1 MAAAPGFY
9 LLILLFCF
17 SISPSLQHVSES
29 EPLVRFKSSVNITK
43 GDLNSW
49 RLGTDPCSG
58 KWFGIYCQKGL
69 TVSGIHVTQLGLSGT
84 ITVDDLKDL
93 PNLKTI
99 RLDNNLLSGPLP
111 HFFKLRGLKS
121 LMLSN
126 NSFSG
131 EIRDDF
137 FKDMSKLKRLFLD
150 NNKFQG
156 NIPSSITQ
164 LPQLEELHLQVNN
177 FTGDIP
183 PEIGNIKNL
192 KVLDLSSNQLEGTV
206 PESIADRK
214 NLVANLTENEYLCGA
229 LVDVECENVNLTEG
243 EGQTP
248 KAPSS
253 VPQTSNTAAVHAIL
267 VSISLLLMFFIIV
280 GIIKKRNKKKNPD
293 FRMLDNQRDND
304 AVEVRIPE
312 SSSTTAKRSTD
323 SSRKRG
329 GHADGGS
336 TKKGLSN
343 NIGKGG
349 NGGGALGGGMG
360 DIIMVN
366 TEKGSFGLPDLMKA
380 AAEVLGNGSL
390 GSAYKAVMT
399 TGLSVVVKRIRDMN
413 QLAREPFDVEMRRFG
428 KLRHPNI
435 LTPLAYHYRRE
446 EKLVVSEYM
455 PKSSLLYVL
464 HGDRGIYHSELTWAT
479 RLKIIQGVAHGM
491 KFLHEEFAS
500 YDLPHGNLKSSN
512 VLLSETYEPLIS
524 DYAFLP
530 LLQPSNASQA
540 LFAFKAPEFAQTQQV
555 SHKSDVYCL
564 GIIILEILTGK
575 FPSQYLNHGKGGT
588 DIVQWVQSSVAE
600 QKEEELIDPEI
611 VNNTESMRQM
621 VELLRVG
628 AACIASNPDERLD
641 MRETVRRIE
650 QVKT

>member
-1 MAAAPGFY
+1 MAAAPGFF

-69 TVSGIHVTQLGLSGT
+69 TVSGIHVTRLGLSGT

-150 NNKFQG
+150 HNKFQG

-164 LPQLEELHLQVNN
+164 LPQLEELHLQSNN
-177 FTGDIP
+177 FTGEIP

-192 KVLDLSSNQLEGTV
+192 KVLDLSTNQLEGTV

-229 LVDVECENVNLTEG
+229 MIDVECEDINLTEG
-243 EGQTP
+243 EGHNR
-248 KAPSS
+248 KAPTS
-253 VPQTSNTAAVHAIL
+253 VPQTSNTATVHAIL

-280 GIIKKRNKKKNPD
+280 GIIRKRNKKKNPD
-293 FRMLDNQRDND
+293 FRMLDNQRNND
-304 AVEVRIPE
+304 AVEVRISE

-336 TKKGLSN
+336 SKKGLS

-491 KFLHEEFAS
+491 KFLHGEFAS

-540 LFAFKAPEFAQTQQV
+540 LFAFKTPEFAQTQQV

-575 FPSQYLNHGKGGT
+575 FPSQYLNNGKGGT

-650 QVKT
+650 QVKV

>member
-1 MAAAPGFY
+1 MAAAPGFF

-69 TVSGIHVTQLGLSGT
+69 TVSGIHVTRLGLSGT

-150 NNKFQG
+150 HNKFQG

-164 LPQLEELHLQVNN
+164 LPQLEELHLQSNN
-177 FTGDIP
+177 FTGEIP

-192 KVLDLSSNQLEGTV
+192 KVLDLSTNQLEGTV

-229 LVDVECENVNLTEG
+229 MIDVECEDINLTEG
-243 EGQTP
+243 EGHNP
-248 KAPSS
+248 KAPTS
-253 VPQTSNTAAVHAIL
+253 VPQTSNTATVHAIL

-280 GIIKKRNKKKNPD
+280 GIIRKRNKKKNPD
-293 FRMLDNQRDND
+293 FRMLDNQRNND
-304 AVEVRIPE
+304 AVEVRISE

-336 TKKGLSN
+336 SKKGLS

-464 HGDRGIYHSELTWAT
+464 HGNPKCFFFSFSKT
-479 RLKIIQGVAHGM
+479 
-491 KFLHEEFAS
+491 
-500 YDLPHGNLKSSN
+500 
-512 VLLSETYEPLIS
+512 
-524 DYAFLP
+524 
-530 LLQPSNASQA
+530 SQ
-540 LFAFKAPEFAQTQQV
+540 K
-555 SHKSDVYCL
+555 
-564 GIIILEILTGK
+564 
-575 FPSQYLNHGKGGT
+575 
-588 DIVQWVQSSVAE
+588 
-600 QKEEELIDPEI
+600 
-611 VNNTESMRQM
+611 
-621 VELLRVG
+621 RV
-628 AACIASNPDERLD
+628 
-641 MRETVRRIE
+641 
-650 QVKT
+650 